1 MHFRNLKA
9 AEIAALKEQGCHCD
23 DWSSITVSTSFKP
36 DNIRQVRF
44 EGTVRLGLLEG
55 MVSTAAGI
63 ERPAGLYS
71 SCLQDCEIR
80 DRVSISGV
88 GHMAGYVVESD
99 VIIEN
104 VASIA
109 VEGQTTFGNGVVV
122 EALNEGGGRELTL
135 FERLS
140 AQIAYLAVNYRHD
153 LEMIAGLE
161 SLIRNYVES
170 KKSDRGVIRSAS
182 CIRNARVI
190 RNVYFGA
197 AALVDGVQFL
207 EDGSLASSREDPVKI
222 GHGVIASRFI
232 ALSGAHIDSGAILDK
247 CFVGQGVRI
256 GKQFSAENSVF
267 FANCEA
273 YHGEAVSLFAG
284 PYTVTH
290 HKSSLLIAGMFSF
303 FNAGSASN
311 QSNHMYKLGPVHQGI
326 LERGTKTGSSSYL
339 LWPCRVGAF
348 SVVMDKHS
356 ANFDTSEFPF
366 SYITVEAGKSVL
378 TPAMNLFTVGVKRDS
393 EKWPA
398 RDRRKDAEM
407 LDLIHFDLFNPYTVG
422 KMIRA
427 GEILQSLY
435 EKTPKEQK
443 YVAFKGVSIMR
454 LLLKTCR
461 KYYQIGLRKYYGD
474 QLLKRLAGKSL
485 PDLNAVR
492 AAMRPKYESG
502 IGPWIDL
509 SGMFAPVQVISRIT
523 DELKSGRI
531 NDVTRLHSRLKAV
544 FEDYEELAWAWY
556 AQTIQQQ
563 LGIDPEHIGKE
574 QLVALV
580 REWEADSIKLN
591 NMILKDAEKEFDV
604 SSRIGF
610 GIDGDEEIQKLDFAS
625 VRGSFEENSFVLK
638 LKKENEEIEE
648 KAAYWLSVF
657 ENFS

>member
-9 AEIAALKEQGCHCD
+9 AEIAALEKQGCHCD

-44 EGTVRLGLLEG
+44 EGKVCLGLLEG
-55 MVSTAAGI
+55 RVSTAAGL
-63 ERPAGLYS
+63 ERPAGLYFS
-71 SCLQDCEIR
+71 HLKDCEIH

-88 GHMAGYVVESD
+88 GFLAGYVVESD

-104 VASIA
+104 AASIA
-109 VEGQTTFGNGVVV
+109 VEGETTFGNGVVV
-122 EALNEGGGRELTL
+122 EALNEGGGRELIL
-135 FERLS
+135 FDRLS

-153 LEMIAGLE
+153 PEMIARLE
-161 SLIRNYVES
+161 SLIRRYIEG
-170 KKSDRGVIRSAS
+170 KKANRGLIRSGT
-182 CIRNARVI
+182 CIRNAGVV
-190 RNVYFGA
+190 RNVYFGPA
-197 AALVDGVQFL
+197 AQVDGAQLL
-207 EDGSLASSREDPVKI
+207 EEGSLASSREDPVRI
-222 GHGVIASRFI
+222 GHGVIAGHFI

-267 FANCEA
+267 FANCEG

-398 RDRRKDAEM
+398 RDRRKDVEM
-407 LDLIHFDLFNPYTVG
+407 LDLVHFDLFNPYTVG

-427 GEILQSLY
+427 GEILQSLF

-492 AAMRPKYESG
+492 AAMRPKNESG

-563 LGIDPEHIGKE
+563 LGIDPEHIAKE
-574 QLVALV
+574 QLIALV
-580 REWEADSIKLN
+580 REWGANSIKLN

-610 GIDGDEEIQKLDFAS
+610 GIDGDEEVQKLDFAS

-638 LKKENEEIEE
+638 LKKENEEIED